1 MAARDS
7 SLAGPAIVGS
17 GADRQSEDMKQAI
30 TVLALLA
37 SAATAHADAEAGV
50 SATTKPVQELNVNVF
65 RSPSIGLEYR
75 RGAVSVH
82 GGAYPTIIS
91 KDAMGAHQTSWF
103 ARAGLTFHFLAHSWY
118 GQRPSELYVS
128 ASYLRGLN
136 LDHGNAAIVDL
147 GYRWMIWK
155 GLNIR
160 LGVAVL
166 AERKHDIKVNPTP
179 GLGWSTSW

>member
-7 SLAGPAIVGS
+7 PLAGPAIVGS
-17 GADRQSEDMKQAI
+17 VPDRQSRDMKQAI

-37 SAATAHADAEAGV
+37 TAATAHADA
-50 SATTKPVQELNVNVF
+50 SLTATAKPIQELSINVF

-75 RGAVSVH
+75 RGPVSVH
-82 GGAYPTIIS
+82 GGAYPTVIS
-91 KDAMGAHQTSWF
+91 KDAMGVYETSWF
-103 ARAGLTFHFLAHSWY
+103 ARAGLTFHFLPHSWY
-118 GQRPSELYVS
+118 GQRPSEFFVS

-147 GYRWMIWK
+147 GYRWMIWR
-155 GLNIR
+155 GLNVR

-166 AERKHDIKVNPTP
+166 AERNHDVKINPTP